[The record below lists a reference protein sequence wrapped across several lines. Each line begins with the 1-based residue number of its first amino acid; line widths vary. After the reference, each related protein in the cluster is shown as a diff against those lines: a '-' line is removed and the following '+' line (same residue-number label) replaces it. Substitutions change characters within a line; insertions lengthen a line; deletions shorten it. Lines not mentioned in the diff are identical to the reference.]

1 MKHWKMKCGVTLST
15 LILLATST
23 VPNALAFSVTQNN
36 TNENGISVDIKQ
48 IKELANNNLLV
59 SDATPSQAL
68 AQTLASLVSHDPSGN
83 NGNFTEVLD
92 ANDVLQYFYPNYTDE
107 QLKGATLTP
116 AQGVEWLHS
125 KGYNATIIDR
135 PLNTTEI
142 KKRLDNSEPIVTV
155 LQNQNASDWLDS
167 TYAGVLYAHDDVE
180 TGTAEGKLHASFIKT
195 VNYGEAQIAD
205 GTEAQ
210 AFQFPELK
218 NTPDPVQANS
228 SFKWVSTITGIKRDP
243 SWENAQ
249 TINGDKAKGIF
260 QYKLTQAKGQ
270 SQVDFTDPN
279 VTALLNKFP
288 METKDQTAKL
298 AAVSLINLYEDEA
311 HQKTVQDL
319 EQYLKI
325 APSTCVTS
333 QQIVNWYK
341 YLGFDFDI
349 YKGRAP
355 MNLTMAINNT
365 GRLYLTLFK
374 AKDPKNKV
382 KTTAG
387 LGTGYLNNSFSG
399 YRPYWS
405 TVKMGENLIP
415 YYDVPL
421 NQAGLKKQQALAK
434 QFKYTNVQKVVSSP
448 FSKTVYDEEMTLYN
462 IRLKGTPNDS
472 GITIKPTQSVTTP
485 PVTSNVKPTTNASY
499 NKAPSFNIRETQ
511 GQEMWCS
518 EYVNAGAINT
528 VCQAPV
534 TEAEDKGAV
543 TTAKKLMELNR
554 PGIPYD
560 KLKDLTGTTVA
571 DLITLMQK
579 NYNITT
585 DFEMR
590 PLSFAEVKKEIDA
603 GGIVQMDGNNSEST
617 DAPGTGDNLGH
628 SVAIVGYV
636 MPTSGNQAPYYIVWN
651 PWWDN
656 TFYLSSQAKTYNLGG
671 VNYKWTRTWHNWR
684 RISKTR
690 LRMAVPVD
698 PSLKDQKVM
707 GTSNPYAFQHQKDYS
722 LDLGLQGS
730 FVQNLRYF
738 GTNKNVLNQFVY
750 RYGAETTTFDFRKMV
765 EWGYSFSKDHDRTK
779 MRARMDGSHEYAPSN
794 TVNAATFKEGVDT
807 MISNYNVIKN
817 AIPASIFVV
826 LLGLASAGLSQVM
839 AEVLGSLGLGI
850 GPGAIIYATYC
861 YVNAEKKVWDVYGRG
876 IQ

>member
-1 MKHWKMKCGVTLST
+1 
-15 LILLATST
+15 
-23 VPNALAFSVTQNN
+23 
-36 TNENGISVDIKQ
+36 
-48 IKELANNNLLV
+48 
-59 SDATPSQAL
+59 
-68 AQTLASLVSHDPSGN
+68 
-83 NGNFTEVLD
+83 
-92 ANDVLQYFYPNYTDE
+92 
-107 QLKGATLTP
+107 LKGATLTP

-155 LQNQNASDWLDS
+155 LQNQNTADWLDS

-260 QYKLTQAKGQ
+260 QYKLTKAKGQ

-279 VTALLNKFP
+279 VTALLNKYP
-288 METKDQTAKL
+288 IGNKDQTAKL
-298 AAVSLINLYEDEA
+298 AAVSLINLYEDDA
-311 HQKTVQDL
+311 HQKTIKDL

-374 AKDPKNKV
+374 AKDAKNKV
-382 KTTAG
+382 QTTAG
-387 LGTGYLNNSFSG
+387 LGTGYLNNSFNG

-448 FSKTVYDEEMTLYN
+448 FSKTTYDEDMTLYN

-472 GITIKPTQSVTTP
+472 GITVKPTQSVTTP
-485 PVTSNVKPTTNASY
+485 PVTSNVKPTTNAAY

-543 TTAKKLMELNR
+543 TTARKLMELNR

-571 DLITLMQK
+571 DLITLMQQ

-590 PLSFAEVKKEIDA
+590 PLSFAEVKREIDA

-684 RISKTR
+684 RISKAR
-690 LRMAVPVD
+690 SRIAVPVD
-698 PSLKDQKVM
+698 SSLKDQKVM
-707 GTSNPYAFQHQKDYS
+707 GTSNPYAFQQQKDYS

-730 FVQNLRYF
+730 FAQSLRYF
-738 GTNKNVLNQFVY
+738 GTNKDDLNQSVY
-750 RYGAETTTFDFRKMV
+750 RYGKETKILDALKGF
-765 EWGYSFSKDHDRTK
+765 EYGYSIGVLGTSGDGNVRVRRNLEPPKIRRYCQAVKDFQD
-779 MRARMDGSHEYAPSN
+779 
-794 TVNAATFKEGVDT
+794 GVD
-807 MISNYNVIKN
+807 
-817 AIPASIFVV
+817 
-826 LLGLASAGLSQVM
+826 
-839 AEVLGSLGLGI
+839 SLIATRNGFKWYVGGI
-850 GPGAIIYATYC
+850 AIIVPLLVIANAVPIVGVVADVIAGFIGAGTLALTGGSVGALAKLIVD
-861 YVNAEKKVWDVYGRG
+861 YVKASNSLAVSYNKL
-876 IQ
+876 